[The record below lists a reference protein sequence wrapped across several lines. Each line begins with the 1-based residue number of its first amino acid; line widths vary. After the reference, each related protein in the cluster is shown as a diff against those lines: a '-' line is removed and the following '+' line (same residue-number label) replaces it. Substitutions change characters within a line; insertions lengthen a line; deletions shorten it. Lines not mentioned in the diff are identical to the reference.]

1 MEQVRRITPEI
12 LANPIQEGIVSG
24 GQTQAQ
30 IDATMKEIVEEH
42 SEVFKGMGRAKVP
55 PIHIQLKEGAIPV
68 LQGKRPIPIQLRDAT
83 LKKLKELKENDLIE
97 GPLPQPCRKPGNA
110 GTWSQAAL
118 TLLAGSFSPN

>member
-55 PIHIQLKEGAIPV
+55 PIHIQLKEGAVPV
-68 LQGKRPIPIQLRDAT
+68 LEGKRPIPIQLREAT
-83 LKKLKELKENDLIE
+83 LKKIKELK
-97 GPLPQPCRKPGNA
+97 
-110 GTWSQAAL
+110 
-118 TLLAGSFSPN
+118 